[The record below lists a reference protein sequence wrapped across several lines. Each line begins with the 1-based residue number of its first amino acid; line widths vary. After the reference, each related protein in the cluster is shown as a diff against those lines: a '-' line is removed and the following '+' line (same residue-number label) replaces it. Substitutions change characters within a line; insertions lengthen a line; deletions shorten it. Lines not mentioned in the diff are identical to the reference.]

1 MKMKPTS
8 SPILRAKTLEEA
20 IDQYPQDA
28 VRELERLNFEE
39 KMVDF
44 VAGAWKYIDP
54 NPYQYGWH
62 LEAIAEHLQAVTRGE
77 IRRLVIN
84 VPPRTSKSSMVSVCF
99 PAWTWSQSETGPL
112 SGPHVQFLYA
122 SYAQSL
128 SIRDSIKTR
137 RLLESPWYQKYWG
150 DKYQITSDQNT
161 KVRFD
166 NSKGGYRL
174 ATSVDGALTGEGG
187 SIIVVD
193 DPHNA
198 NEVESDLVRQGT
210 LEWWDQSM
218 STRLNDP
225 KTGAYVVIM
234 QRLHESDLTGHVLSK
249 DTGNWVHLCLPMRFE
264 RDRQCITQWFVDDRE
279 EGELLV
285 EGRFGEDEVKSLE
298 TSLGPFAAA
307 GQLQQRPKPKGGGI
321 IKREWWRLWDE
332 TIAGAQGLR
341 KTVFP
346 PFEYVIGSLDT
357 AYTTKQE
364 NDYSALTIW
373 GIWHDRDDN
382 QRIMLIYAWQDRLE
396 FPELVKKVLKLSN
409 EFKLD
414 KLLIESKAA
423 GLSVAQELRNHFAR
437 ENWGIQLVDPGR
449 GDKVARTYAIQHL
462 FAEGM
467 IYAPDYEWA
476 EKVIDQAESFPRGAH
491 DDLVDSMTQAL
502 SHLRVIGFARKP
514 VEIVAEK
521 TESMLYKSSRNQQLY
536 PV

>member
-285 EGRFGEDEVKSLE
+285 EGRFGEDEVKNLE

-521 TESMLYKSSRNQQLY
+521 TESMLYKSSKISQLY